1 MSSQPLLR
9 RALGAEVAGVLLD
22 ELCWSRAPNV
32 SLGLAEGV
40 GPAHGR
46 AAPTVA
52 ASSGARVL
60 EVLLPMPSLIHA
72 TGPPGI
78 GKSTLAALYADRHP
92 GVLNLD
98 IDRLHVLVGGWQDPA
113 QDTHTIVRPI
123 ALAVTRTHLVGGRD
137 VIVPQTFAQLANI
150 EALEQVAEQA
160 HAAFFEVILVDE
172 QDASIERFHGR
183 QDDSPWSQ
191 HNRERVA
198 QRGGA
203 EWLSDLY
210 QQLEVVAAHRPSALV
225 VRSESGA
232 IEETYASI
240 AQALAEL
247 QTIADQH

>member
-1 MSSQPLLR
+1 
-9 RALGAEVAGVLLD
+9 
-22 ELCWSRAPNV
+22 
-32 SLGLAEGV
+32 
-40 GPAHGR
+40 
-46 AAPTVA
+46 
-52 ASSGARVL
+52 
-60 EVLLPMPSLIHA
+60 MPSLIHVN
-72 TGPPGI
+72 GPPGI
-78 GKSTLAALYADRHP
+78 GKFTLAALYADRHP
-92 GVLNLD
+92 GVPHLD

-123 ALAVTRTHLVGGRD
+123 ALAMTRTHLVGGRD

>member
-1 MSSQPLLR
+1 
-9 RALGAEVAGVLLD
+9 
-22 ELCWSRAPNV
+22 
-32 SLGLAEGV
+32 
-40 GPAHGR
+40 
-46 AAPTVA
+46 
-52 ASSGARVL
+52 
-60 EVLLPMPSLIHA
+60 MPSLIHVN
-72 TGPPGI
+72 GPPGI

-92 GVLNLD
+92 ATLNLD
-98 IDRLHVLVGGWQDPA
+98 IDRLHVLIGGWQDPA

-123 ALAVTRTHLVGGRD
+123 AMAMARTHLVGGRD

-150 EALEQVAEQA
+150 QDLDQVAKQA

-183 QDDSPWSQ
+183 QDDSPWGQ

-210 QQLEVVAAHRPSALV
+210 QQLEVVAAHRPSALM

-232 IEETYASI
+232 IEGTYASMTK
-240 AQALAEL
+240 ALAEL
-247 QTIADQH
+247 QNDPDQH